1 MIRPVYETEKDR
13 KMEQAIINELSD
25 AWKIFYQKLPIKHR
39 LDFALLDDKKAVIA
53 WAEVKRRDND
63 STTYDTY
70 MLSLDKY
77 MSGMKLFKLTGLPFY
92 MVVKFS
98 DGLYYCEVSL
108 LSYAQLNI
116 SFGGRTDRG
125 DSQDVDPCIYFDSNL
140 FKKVISKE

>member
-1 MIRPVYETEKDR
+1 MRPVYETEKDR
-13 KMEQAIINELSD
+13 KVEQAIINELSD

-39 LDFALLDDKKAVIA
+39 LDFALLDDKRVVIA

-77 MSGMKLFKLTGLPFY
+77 MSGMQLFKLTGLPFF

-116 SFGGRTDRG
+116 SFGGRTDRA
-125 DSQDVDPCIYFDSNL
+125 DAQDIEPCIYFDSNL

>member
-1 MIRPVYETEKDR
+1 MRPIYETAKDR
-13 KMEQAIINELSD
+13 KIEQAIINELSD

-77 MSGMKLFKLTGLPFY
+77 MSGMQLFKLTGLPFY

-125 DSQDVDPCIYFDSNL
+125 DSQDVEPCIYFDSNL

>member
-1 MIRPVYETEKDR
+1 MRPVYETEKDR

-77 MSGMKLFKLTGLPFY
+77 MSGMQLFKLTGLPFY

-125 DSQDVDPCIYFDSNL
+125 DSQDVEPCIYFDSNL

>member
-1 MIRPVYETEKDR
+1 MRPVYETEKDR

-39 LDFALLDDKKAVIA
+39 LDFALLDDKKGVIA

-125 DSQDVDPCIYFDSNL
+125 DSQDVEPCIYFDSNL

>member
-77 MSGMKLFKLTGLPFY
+77 MSGMQLFKLTGLPFY

-125 DSQDVDPCIYFDSNL
+125 DSQDVEPCIYFDSNL

>member
-1 MIRPVYETEKDR
+1 MRPIYETEKDR

-39 LDFALLDDKKAVIA
+39 LDFALLDDKRVVIA
-53 WAEVKRRDND
+53 WAEVKRREND

-92 MVVKFS
+92 LVVKFS

-108 LSYAQLNI
+108 LSYAQLTI
-116 SFGGRTDRG
+116 SFGGRTDRA
-125 DSQDVDPCIYFDSNL
+125 DLQDVEPCIYFDSNL
-140 FKKVISKE
+140 FKKVMSKE

>member
-1 MIRPVYETEKDR
+1 MRPVYETEKDR

-39 LDFALLDDKKAVIA
+39 LDFALLDDKKIVIA

-92 MVVKFS
+92 MVVKFR

-125 DSQDVDPCIYFDSNL
+125 DSQDVEPCIYFDSNL

>member
-1 MIRPVYETEKDR
+1 MRPIYETEKDR

-39 LDFALLDDKKAVIA
+39 LDFALLDDKRGVTA

-63 STTYDTY
+63 SNTYETY

-108 LSYAQLNI
+108 LSYAQLHI
-116 SFGGRTDRG
+116 AFGGRTDRA
-125 DSQDVDPCIYFDSNL
+125 DLQDVEPCIYFDSNL
-140 FKKVISKE
+140 FKKVVSKE

>member
-1 MIRPVYETEKDR
+1 MRPVYETEKDR

-39 LDFALLDDKKAVIA
+39 LDFALLDDKKIVIA

-125 DSQDVDPCIYFDSNL
+125 DSQDVEPCIYFDSNL

>member
-1 MIRPVYETEKDR
+1 MRPVYETEKDR

-39 LDFALLDDKKAVIA
+39 LDFALLDDKKIVTA

-77 MSGMKLFKLTGLPFY
+77 MSGMQLFKLTGLPFY

-125 DSQDVDPCIYFDSNL
+125 DSQDVEPCIYFDSNL

>member
-1 MIRPVYETEKDR
+1 MRPVYETEKDR

-39 LDFALLDDKKAVIA
+39 LDFALLDDKKIVTA

-77 MSGMKLFKLTGLPFY
+77 MSGMKLYKLTGLPFY
-92 MVVKFS
+92 LVVKFS

-108 LSYAQLNI
+108 LSYAQLNL

-125 DSQDVDPCIYFDSNL
+125 DSQDVEPCIYFDSNL

>member
-1 MIRPVYETEKDR
+1 MRPVYETEKDR

-125 DSQDVDPCIYFDSNL
+125 DSQDVEPCIYFDSNL

>member
-70 MLSLDKY
+70 MLRLDKY
-77 MSGMKLFKLTGLPFY
+77 MSGMQLFKLTGLPFY

-125 DSQDVDPCIYFDSNL
+125 DSQDVEPCIYFDSNL

>member
-77 MSGMKLFKLTGLPFY
+77 MSGMQLFKLTGLPFY

-125 DSQDVDPCIYFDSNL
+125 DSQDVEPCIYFDSNL
-140 FKKVISKE
+140 FKKVLSKE

>member
-1 MIRPVYETEKDR
+1 MRPVYETEKDR

-39 LDFALLDDKKAVIA
+39 LDFALLDDKRVVIA

-125 DSQDVDPCIYFDSNL
+125 DSQDVEPCIYFDSNL

>member
-1 MIRPVYETEKDR
+1 MRPVYETEKDR

-39 LDFALLDDKKAVIA
+39 LDFALLDDKKIVTA

-77 MSGMKLFKLTGLPFY
+77 MSGMQLFKLTGLPFY

-116 SFGGRTDRG
+116 SFGCRTDRG
-125 DSQDVDPCIYFDSNL
+125 DSQDVEPCIYFDSNL

>member
-1 MIRPVYETEKDR
+1 MRPVYETEKDR
-13 KMEQAIINELSD
+13 KVEQAIINELSD

-39 LDFALLDDKKAVIA
+39 LDFALLDDKRAVTA

-77 MSGMKLFKLTGLPFY
+77 MSGMQLFKLTGLPFF

-116 SFGGRTDRG
+116 SFGGRTDRS
-125 DSQDVDPCIYFDSNL
+125 DSQDIEPCIYFESNL

>member
-1 MIRPVYETEKDR
+1 MRPVYETEKDR

-39 LDFALLDDKKAVIA
+39 LDFALLDDKKIVTA

-125 DSQDVDPCIYFDSNL
+125 DSQDVEPCIYFDSNL